1 MSTGALTPLE
11 GLAEVVHRHG
21 ALLLVDCVT
30 SLGGIPLEID
40 AWDIDIA
47 YSGTQKCL
55 SCPPGL
61 SPVTVGPRARK
72 AIQQR
77 RTRVA
82 NWYLDLTMIEHYWGD
97 DRTYHHTA
105 PISMN
110 FAIREVLRLVH
121 EEGLEA
127 RQLRHRTNSQ
137 LLWDGLE
144 ELGLKLI
151 VPLERRLPSLTT
163 VAVPD
168 GVNEAEIRKR
178 LLDEYN
184 IEIAGGLGAFKGR
197 VWRIGLMGY
206 SSRRENVVLL
216 ISALSRLLR

>member
-1 MSTGALTPLE
+1 
-11 GLAEVVHRHG
+11 
-21 ALLLVDCVT
+21 
-30 SLGGIPLEID
+30 
-40 AWDIDIA
+40 
-47 YSGTQKCL
+47 
-55 SCPPGL
+55 
-61 SPVTVGPRARK
+61 
-72 AIQQR
+72 
-77 RTRVA
+77 
-82 NWYLDLTMIEHYWGD
+82 
-97 DRTYHHTA
+97 
-105 PISMN
+105 
-110 FAIREVLRLVH
+110 
-121 EEGLEA
+121 
-127 RQLRHRTNSQ
+127 
-137 LLWDGLE
+137 LWDGLE